1 MKQLLLV
8 FSFFLLINLSGTASA
23 TFLIDFEDG
32 IEGSP
37 VNDIAGINFQ
47 SFNGFSPRYGDSR
60 TGRYST
66 TSDDLGYGSGQF
78 HHNGNLWLWAGSGA
92 DARGVKL
99 YFTNDD
105 GTWFQTGY
113 SSMSSF
119 YIDAY
124 LTDGSVVTASSA
136 ANTGAPMDF
145 LRIDAAAGSFI
156 DYVVLHDSGNMWLA
170 DDMSGDTSGVGP
182 TPTVPEPTTA
192 ILFGIGL
199 LRFAGVPRKK
209 QQSS

>member
-23 TFLIDFEDG
+23 SFLIDFEDG
-32 IEGSP
+32 TDDFL
-37 VNDIAGINFQ
+37 VNDIAGVDFQ
-47 SFNGFSPRYGDSR
+47 NFNGLEPIYGDSS
-60 TGRYST
+60 TGKYAT
-66 TSDDLGYGSGQF
+66 TSDDLGYGSGPF
-78 HHNGNLWLWAGSGA
+78 HHNGNLWLWAGPSA
-92 DARGVKL
+92 DARGVKVN
-99 YFTNDD
+99 FTNDD

-119 YIDAY
+119 YVDAY
-124 LTDGSVVTASSA
+124 LTDGTKVTVSGV
-136 ANTGAPMDF
+136 ANRGTSMDF
-145 LRIDAAAGSFI
+145 LRVDATVGTFI

-199 LRFAGVPRKK
+199 LSLAGVSRRK
-209 QQSS
+209 QQ